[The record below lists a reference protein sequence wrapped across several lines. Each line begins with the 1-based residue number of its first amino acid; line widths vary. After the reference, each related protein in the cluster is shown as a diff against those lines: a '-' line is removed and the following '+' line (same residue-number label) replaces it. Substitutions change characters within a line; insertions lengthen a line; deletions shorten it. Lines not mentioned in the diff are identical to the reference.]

1 MMRKN
6 ILTELEI
13 GDLVLCTVEKVE
25 KTIVFVKME
34 NGDGGSITISEIAPG
49 RIRNIR
55 NYVVPKK
62 KIVCKV
68 LRISPRGNVELSFRR
83 VTPKETKEVMEKH
96 KQEKSYIKIIKSVL
110 GERADKIIDEITQSE
125 RLYDFINEG
134 KENPKII
141 EKVFGKK
148 DTEKILEILLSQKQK
163 KAVIKKEINFISY
176 NPDGLRLIKKILGN
190 IKEAKIGY
198 ISAGKYSIKTESENM
213 KNADKKLKDI
223 LNEIEKNSKKEKILF
238 EIKEK

>member
-1 MMRKN
+1 M
-6 ILTELEI
+6 ELEI

-25 KTIVFVKME
+25 RTIVFIKME
-34 NGDGGSITISEIAPG
+34 DGSSGSITISEIAPG

-55 NYVVPKK
+55 TYVVPKK

-68 LRISPRGNVELSFRR
+68 LRISQRGNVELSFRR
-83 VTPKETKEVMEKH
+83 VTPKETKEVMEKY

-110 GERADKIIDEITQSE
+110 GEKANKIIDEIIIE
-125 RLYDFINEG
+125 EKLYDFINEG
-134 KENPKII
+134 KENPKKI

-148 DTEKILEILLSQKQK
+148 DGEKILEILLSQKQK
-163 KAVIKKEINFISY
+163 KAVIKKEINLISY
-176 NPDGLRLIKKILGN
+176 NQNGLELIKKILGH
-190 IKEAKIGY
+190 IKEAKIRY
-198 ISAGKYSIKTESENM
+198 ISAGKYSIKTESESM

-238 EIKEK
+238 EMKEK